1 MKNEVKTLIFDVNE
15 TLLNMEALKTS
26 VNEALG
32 HSSAFDCWF
41 PKLLQYS
48 LVESI
53 TGKYSDFSSIATA
66 VLKMEAKSQGKDF
79 NTGEIQ
85 QILSPV
91 TSLEP
96 YPDVVPGLERLK
108 EGGFKMVALSNGKPD
123 ILEKQLKFAEID
135 QLFDKIL
142 SIEGC
147 KKYKPHPESYNYAVE
162 AAEGRAIESM
172 MVAAH
177 GWDIAGANRA
187 GLKTAF
193 INRQGKQL
201 FPLAEKPDIDTSNI
215 ESLASLLNNS

>member
-1 MKNEVKTLIFDVNE
+1 MKNEVKILIFDVNE

-26 VNEALG
+26 VNKALS
-32 HSSAFDCWF
+32 HSYAFDCWF

-53 TGKYSDFSSIATA
+53 TGEYSDFSSIATA
-66 VLKMEAKSQGKDF
+66 VLNMEAKSQGKDL

-96 YPDVVPGLERLK
+96 YPDVVPGLQKLK
-108 EGGFKMVALSNGKPD
+108 EGGFKLVALSNGKPD
-123 ILEKQLKFAEID
+123 ILEKQLKFAKID

-147 KKYKPHPESYNYAVE
+147 KKYKPHPEAYHYAVE

-177 GWDIAGANRA
+177 GWDITGANRA

-193 INRQGKQL
+193 INRPGKQL
-201 FPLAEKPDIDTSNI
+201 FPLSENPNIDTNDI
-215 ESLASLLNNS
+215 ESLASILTDK